1 MSDAR
6 PSLDVPFAVFGLPAI
21 LELPGS
27 SPDLPNGAVMAVTV
41 VWLPAPSSALPPGV
55 DVSAVE
61 PRNRL
66 AFRRSE
72 VPSLRTGAIVKV
84 PAVGGGPIK
93 TWRVDVIDE
102 ASAEELRVL
111 VLPVEPQFP

>member
-1 MSDAR
+1 MGDAR
-6 PSLDVPFAVFGLPAI
+6 PSLDVPFATFGLAAT
-21 LELPGS
+21 LALPGE
-27 SPDLPNGAVMAVTV
+27 SPLLPLESEQPVTV

-66 AFRRSE
+66 AFRRAE
-72 VPSLRTGAIVKV
+72 VPSLRQGAIVKV

-102 ASAEELRVL
+102 ASAEEIRVL

>member
-1 MSDAR
+1 MRDTR
-6 PSLDVPFAVFGLPAI
+6 PSLDVAFGVFGLPAT
-21 LELPGS
+21 LALSGEGQLPHE
-27 SPDLPNGAVMAVTV
+27 AEVAVTV
-41 VWLPAPSSALPPGV
+41 VWLPAPSTSLPPGV

-72 VPSLRTGAIVKV
+72 VPMLHQGSLVKV

-93 TWRVDVIDE
+93 TWRVDVIE
-102 ASAEELRVL
+102 ESSAEEVRVL